1 MATLAP
7 EPGGSDNS
15 ITALLVQL
23 SAGNREV
30 EARLIPQIYGE
41 LRRLAAH
48 YMRFERGNHTLQPT
62 ALVNEAYTRLVQQ
75 PQVPWQSRAH
85 FFATAS
91 SVMRHI
97 LVDHARARRS
107 EKRGGMQRQVT
118 LDDALLPS
126 QERTQERTID
136 VLILDEALER
146 LAQFDPRQARIV
158 ELHFFG
164 GLTFA
169 EIALVLKVAER
180 TVKRDW
186 SMARAWLK
194 GELSSHHDPRTV
206 ATPKTSL

>member
-7 EPGGSDNS
+7 GPTGSDNS
-15 ITALLVQL
+15 ITALLAEL
-23 SAGNREV
+23 SAGNRDV
-30 EARLIPQIYGE
+30 ESRLIPQVYRE

-48 YMRFERGNHTLQPT
+48 YMRAERGNHTLQPT

-75 PQVPWQSRAH
+75 PQIPWQSRAH

-91 SVMRHI
+91 HLMRHI
-97 LVDHARARRS
+97 LVDHARARRAG
-107 EKRGGMQRQVT
+107 KRGGLQHQVT
-118 LDDALLPS
+118 LDDALLPAP
-126 QERTQERTID
+126 ERTMD
-136 VLILDEALER
+136 VLILEEALEN

-169 EIALVLKVAER
+169 EIALVLKVTER

-194 GELSSHHDPRTV
+194 GELSKSP
-206 ATPKTSL
+206 

>member
-1 MATLAP
+1 MVILAP
-7 EPGGSDNS
+7 EPAGSDNS
-15 ITALLVQL
+15 ITALLAEL
-23 SAGNREV
+23 SAGNRDV
-30 EARLIPQIYGE
+30 ESRLIPQVYGE

-48 YMRFERGNHTLQPT
+48 YMRAERGNHTLQPT

-75 PQVPWQSRAH
+75 PQIPWQSRAH

-91 SVMRHI
+91 HLMRHI
-97 LVDHARARRS
+97 LVDHARARRAG
-107 EKRGGMQRQVT
+107 KRGGLQQQVT

-126 QERTQERTID
+126 PERTMD
-136 VLILDEALER
+136 VLILDEALEN

-169 EIALVLKVAER
+169 EIALVLKVTER

-194 GELSSHHDPRTV
+194 GELSKSP
-206 ATPKTSL
+206 

>member
-7 EPGGSDNS
+7 EPDGSDNS
-15 ITALLVQL
+15 ITALLAEL
-23 SAGNREV
+23 SAGNRDV
-30 EARLIPQIYGE
+30 ESRLIPHVYGE

-48 YMRFERGNHTLQPT
+48 YMRSERGNHTLQPT

-75 PQVPWQSRAH
+75 PQIPWQNRAH

-91 SVMRHI
+91 HLMRHI
-97 LVDHARARRS
+97 LVDHARARRAG
-107 EKRGGMQRQVT
+107 KRGGLQQQVT

-126 QERTQERTID
+126 PERTMD
-136 VLILDEALER
+136 VLILDEALEN

-169 EIALVLKVAER
+169 EIALVLKLTER

-194 GELSSHHDPRTV
+194 GELSKSP
-206 ATPKTSL
+206 

>member
-15 ITALLVQL
+15 ITALLAEL
-23 SAGNREV
+23 SAGNRDV
-30 EARLIPQIYGE
+30 ESRLIPQVYGE

-48 YMRFERGNHTLQPT
+48 YMRSERGNHTLQPT

-75 PQVPWQSRAH
+75 PQIPWQNRAH

-91 SVMRHI
+91 HLMRHI
-97 LVDHARARRS
+97 LVDHARTRRAG
-107 EKRGGMQRQVT
+107 KRGGLQRQVT

-126 QERTQERTID
+126 SERTMD
-136 VLILDEALER
+136 VLILDEALEN

-169 EIALVLKVAER
+169 EIALVLKVTER

-194 GELSSHHDPRTV
+194 GELSKSP
-206 ATPKTSL
+206 

>member
-15 ITALLVQL
+15 ITALLAEL

-30 EARLIPQIYGE
+30 ESRLIPQVYGE

-48 YMRFERGNHTLQPT
+48 YMRSERGNHTLQPT

-75 PQVPWQSRAH
+75 PQIPWQSRAH

-91 SVMRHI
+91 HLMRHI
-97 LVDHARARRS
+97 LVDHARARRAG
-107 EKRGGMQRQVT
+107 KRGGLQRQVT

-126 QERTQERTID
+126 SERTID
-136 VLILDEALER
+136 ALILDEALEN
-146 LAQFDPRQARIV
+146 LSQFDPRQARIV
-158 ELHFFG
+158 ELHFFA
-164 GLTFA
+164 GLTFV
-169 EIALVLKVAER
+169 EIALVLNMTER

-194 GELSSHHDPRTV
+194 GELSKSP
-206 ATPKTSL
+206 

>member
-7 EPGGSDNS
+7 EPEGSDNS
-15 ITALLVQL
+15 ITALLAEL

-30 EARLIPQIYGE
+30 EARLIPQVYGE
-41 LRRLAAH
+41 LRRLAAY
-48 YMRFERGNHTLQPT
+48 YMRSERGNHTLQPT

-75 PQVPWQSRAH
+75 PQIPWQSRAH

-91 SVMRHI
+91 HLMRHI
-97 LVDHARARRS
+97 LVDHARARRAG
-107 EKRGGMQRQVT
+107 KRGGLQQQVT

-126 QERTQERTID
+126 SERTID
-136 VLILDEALER
+136 VLILDEALEN

-158 ELHFFG
+158 ELHFFA

-169 EIALVLKVAER
+169 EIALVLDVTER
-180 TVKRDW
+180 TVKREW

-194 GELSSHHDPRTV
+194 GELSKSP
-206 ATPKTSL
+206 

>member
-15 ITALLVQL
+15 ITALLAEL
-23 SAGNREV
+23 SAGNRDV
-30 EARLIPQIYGE
+30 ESRLIPQVYGE

-48 YMRFERGNHTLQPT
+48 YMRSERGNHTLQPT

-75 PQVPWQSRAH
+75 PQIPWQSRAH

-91 SVMRHI
+91 HLMRHI
-97 LVDHARARRS
+97 LVDHARARRAG
-107 EKRGGMQRQVT
+107 KRGGLQRQVT

-126 QERTQERTID
+126 SERTMD
-136 VLILDEALER
+136 VLILDEALEN

-194 GELSSHHDPRTV
+194 GELSKSP
-206 ATPKTSL
+206 

>member
-15 ITALLVQL
+15 ITALLAEL
-23 SAGNREV
+23 SAGNRDV
-30 EARLIPQIYGE
+30 ESRLIPQVYGE
-41 LRRLAAH
+41 LRRLAAN
-48 YMRFERGNHTLQPT
+48 YMRSERGNHTLQPT

-75 PQVPWQSRAH
+75 PQIPWQSRAH

-91 SVMRHI
+91 HLMRHI
-97 LVDHARARRS
+97 LVDHARARRAG
-107 EKRGGMQRQVT
+107 KRGGLQRQVT

-126 QERTQERTID
+126 SQRTMD
-136 VLILDEALER
+136 VLILDEALEN

-194 GELSSHHDPRTV
+194 GELSKSP
-206 ATPKTSL
+206 

>member
-7 EPGGSDNS
+7 GPPGSDNS
-15 ITALLVQL
+15 ITAMLAQL

-30 EARLIPQIYGE
+30 EALLIPQVYGE
-41 LRRLAAH
+41 LRRLAVH
-48 YMRFERGNHTLQPT
+48 YMSRERGNHTLQPT

-91 SVMRHI
+91 QLMRHI
-97 LVDHARARRS
+97 LVDHARKRQAD
-107 EKRGGMQRQVT
+107 KRGGPQRQVT
-118 LDDALLPS
+118 LSEAILQAQDH
-126 QERTQERTID
+126 TID
-136 VLILDEALER
+136 VLVLHEALEHLTR
-146 LAQFDPRQARIV
+146 FDPRQARIV

-164 GLTFA
+164 GLNFE
-169 EIALVLKVAER
+169 EIAAVLEISER

-194 GELSSHHDPRTV
+194 GELSKQP
-206 ATPKTSL
+206 

>member
-7 EPGGSDNS
+7 EPDGSDNS
-15 ITALLVQL
+15 ITALLAEL
-23 SAGNREV
+23 SAGNRDV
-30 EARLIPQIYGE
+30 ESRLIPHVYGE

-48 YMRFERGNHTLQPT
+48 YMRSERGNHTLQPT

-75 PQVPWQSRAH
+75 PQIPWQNRAH

-91 SVMRHI
+91 HLMRHI
-97 LVDHARARRS
+97 LVDHARARQAG
-107 EKRGGMQRQVT
+107 KRGGLQQQVT

-126 QERTQERTID
+126 PERTMD
-136 VLILDEALER
+136 VLILDEALEN

-169 EIALVLKVAER
+169 EIALVLKVTER

-194 GELSSHHDPRTV
+194 GELSKSP
-206 ATPKTSL
+206 

>member
-15 ITALLVQL
+15 ITALLAEL
-23 SAGNREV
+23 SAGNRDV
-30 EARLIPQIYGE
+30 ESRLIPQVYGE

-48 YMRFERGNHTLQPT
+48 YMRSERGNHTLQPT

-75 PQVPWQSRAH
+75 PQIPWQNRAH

-91 SVMRHI
+91 HLMRHI
-97 LVDHARARRS
+97 LVDHARARRAG
-107 EKRGGMQRQVT
+107 KRGGLQRQVT

-126 QERTQERTID
+126 SERTMD
-136 VLILDEALER
+136 VLILDEALEN

-169 EIALVLKVAER
+169 EIALVLKVTER

-194 GELSSHHDPRTV
+194 GELSKSP
-206 ATPKTSL
+206 

>member
-1 MATLAP
+1 MATRVP
-7 EPGGSDNS
+7 EPVGSDNS
-15 ITALLVQL
+15 ITALLAEL
-23 SAGNREV
+23 SAGNRDV
-30 EARLIPQIYGE
+30 ESRLIPQVYGE

-48 YMRFERGNHTLQPT
+48 YMRSERGNHTLQPT

-75 PQVPWQSRAH
+75 PQIPWQSRAH

-91 SVMRHI
+91 HLMRHI
-97 LVDHARARRS
+97 LVDHARARRAG
-107 EKRGGMQRQVT
+107 KRGGLQRQVT

-126 QERTQERTID
+126 SERTMD
-136 VLILDEALER
+136 VLILDEALEN
-146 LAQFDPRQARIV
+146 LAQFDSRQARIV

-169 EIALVLKVAER
+169 EIALVLKVTER

-194 GELSSHHDPRTV
+194 GELSKSP
-206 ATPKTSL
+206 

>member
-15 ITALLVQL
+15 ITALLAEL
-23 SAGNREV
+23 SAGNRDV
-30 EARLIPQIYGE
+30 ESRLIPQVYGE

-48 YMRFERGNHTLQPT
+48 YMRSERGNHTLQPT

-75 PQVPWQSRAH
+75 PQIPWQSRAH

-91 SVMRHI
+91 HLMRHI
-97 LVDHARARRS
+97 LVDHARARRAG
-107 EKRGGMQRQVT
+107 KRGGLQRQVT

-126 QERTQERTID
+126 SERTMD
-136 VLILDEALER
+136 VLILDEALEN
-146 LAQFDPRQARIV
+146 LSQFDPRQARIV
-158 ELHFFG
+158 ELHFFS

-169 EIALVLKVAER
+169 EIALVLKVTER

-194 GELSSHHDPRTV
+194 GELSKSP
-206 ATPKTSL
+206 

>member
-15 ITALLVQL
+15 ITALLAEL
-23 SAGNREV
+23 SAGNRDV
-30 EARLIPQIYGE
+30 ESRLIPQVYGQ

-48 YMRFERGNHTLQPT
+48 YMRSERGNHTLQPT

-75 PQVPWQSRAH
+75 PQIPWQSRAH

-91 SVMRHI
+91 HLMRHI
-97 LVDHARARRS
+97 LVDHARARRAG
-107 EKRGGMQRQVT
+107 KRGGLQRQVT

-126 QERTQERTID
+126 SERTMD
-136 VLILDEALER
+136 VLILDEALEN

-194 GELSSHHDPRTV
+194 GELSKSP
-206 ATPKTSL
+206 

>member
-1 MATLAP
+1 MATLVP

-15 ITALLVQL
+15 ITALLAEL

-30 EARLIPQIYGE
+30 ESRLIPQVYGE

-48 YMRFERGNHTLQPT
+48 YMRSERGNHTLQPT

-75 PQVPWQSRAH
+75 PQIPWQSRAH

-91 SVMRHI
+91 HLMRHI
-97 LVDHARARRS
+97 LVDHARARRAG
-107 EKRGGMQRQVT
+107 KRGGLQQQVT

-126 QERTQERTID
+126 PERTMD
-136 VLILDEALER
+136 VLILDEALEN
-146 LAQFDPRQARIV
+146 LAQFDPRQARVV

-169 EIALVLKVAER
+169 EIALVLKVTER

-194 GELSSHHDPRTV
+194 GQLSKSP
-206 ATPKTSL
+206 

>member
-15 ITALLVQL
+15 ITALLAEL
-23 SAGNREV
+23 SAGNRDV
-30 EARLIPQIYGE
+30 ESRLIPQVYGE
-41 LRRLAAH
+41 LRRLAAN
-48 YMRFERGNHTLQPT
+48 YMRSERGNHTLQPT

-75 PQVPWQSRAH
+75 PQIPWQSRAH

-91 SVMRHI
+91 HLMRHI
-97 LVDHARARRS
+97 LVDHARARRAG
-107 EKRGGMQRQVT
+107 KRGGLQRQVT

-126 QERTQERTID
+126 PERTMD
-136 VLILDEALER
+136 VLILDEALEN

-158 ELHFFG
+158 ELHFFS

-169 EIALVLKVAER
+169 EIALVLKVTER

-194 GELSSHHDPRTV
+194 GELSKSP
-206 ATPKTSL
+206 